1 MYEAGLAGVW
11 VHGNYAANDITV
23 HYSALLP
30 VFSYPEGNVFDPRD
44 FGMRAVAPVTG
55 SMSASSNQLVLN
67 APSTFQ
73 VGDQIIVEAGG
84 EAGGYTQGVIGVGGT
99 WPALSYANLAAMNA
113 DTSKPNTTSRL
124 SVKPLNTS
132 GLLWNGTAWINTF
145 LGSLSRLFLDIH
157 QFVNP
162 LALIAK
168 VTAVSPDTKTL
179 TLSASSVAATTNA
192 NVSRLSSILFC
203 CQ

>member
-1 MYEAGLAGVW
+1 MKPGLTGIW
-11 VHGNYAANDITV
+11 VHSNYAANDITV

-55 SMSASSNQLVLN
+55 SMSATSNQLVLN

-99 WPALSYANLAAMNA
+99 WPALSYANLTAMNA
-113 DTSKPNTTSRL
+113 DTSQP
-124 SVKPLNTS
+124 
-132 GLLWNGTAWINTF
+132 NGTHAY
-145 LGSLSRLFLDIH
+145 LLSPSTLPVYAGTGRGMVECSWGRWAGRL
-157 QFVNP
+157 
-162 LALIAK
+162 
-168 VTAVSPDTKTL
+168 
-179 TLSASSVAATTNA
+179 
-192 NVSRLSSILFC
+192 
-203 CQ
+203 